1 MTNLRGNLRPDQRSS
16 EMPVDFRFLAILSII
31 LVNTAAAGSVL
42 TFWATVWGAPIAMEL
57 AASAAGTFK
66 FFGFGVL
73 AALAAAGA
81 GQVAEMFYER
91 ADKLG
96 RDSPMRGVW
105 AGLGIYS
112 HFMAIFAA
120 ALGILSFAWGAFQ
133 GIVVLEASNGGV
145 SKKSALNFLMSVFG

>member
-1 MTNLRGNLRPDQRSS
+1 M
-16 EMPVDFRFLAILSII
+16 
-31 LVNTAAAGSVL
+31 
-42 TFWATVWGAPIAMEL
+42 

-112 HFMAIFAA
+112 HFMAIIAA